1 MSFFSS
7 IGSSIGSFLSSACSA
22 VCSCVGRIC
31 SGIAGALGGTA
42 LGGAISSFVTKIGVV
57 IPGLDIIS
65 AVFMIVDVVCKLSE
79 ALGIKEK
86 DTDEPDELAMKAE
99 KDDKSPEDFESTE
112 AYVKHLQEDIQLSK
126 EEKEKL
132 SHLSPEERAAYRATG
147 TYLYAKACSEKL
159 GFDTEG
165 LKNPELVGL
174 TVETLADLSKIQ
186 KVLSP
191 SEFVACNQYLQS
203 NGIGMKEFSDYLH
216 NRSVDLTTDEKV
228 QSALVDAMKEITPN
242 ISEAAINQKL
252 YGMYIED

>member
-1 MSFFSS
+1 MGFF
-7 IGSSIGSFLSSACSA
+7 SSIGSFLSSACSA

-65 AVFMIVDVVCKLSE
+65 AVFMIVDVVCKL
-79 ALGIKEK
+79 
-86 DTDEPDELAMKAE
+86 TDEPDELAMKAE

-191 SEFVACNQYLQS
+191 SEFVACNQHLQS

>member
-1 MSFFSS
+1 MSIFSS

-191 SEFVACNQYLQS
+191 SEFVACNKRLQS

-228 QSALVDAMKEITPN
+228 QSALVDAMKGITPN

>member
-1 MSFFSS
+1 MGFFSS

-57 IPGLDIIS
+57 ILGLDIIS

-112 AYVKHLQEDIQLSK
+112 AYIKHLQEDIQLSK

-147 TYLYAKACSEKL
+147 TYLYAKACSERL

-191 SEFVACNQYLQS
+191 SEFVACNKYLQS

>member
-1 MSFFSS
+1 MGFFSS
-7 IGSSIGSFLSSACSA
+7 IGSFLRSACSA
-22 VCSCVGRIC
+22 VCSCVGIIC

-216 NRSVDLTTDEKV
+216 NRSVDLATDEKV

>member
-1 MSFFSS
+1 MSKHFIRNTMLCIQFF
-7 IGSSIGSFLSSACSA
+7 
-22 VCSCVGRIC
+22 IC
-31 SGIAGALGGTA
+31 WI
-42 LGGAISSFVTKIGVV
+42 FVT
-57 IPGLDIIS
+57 L
-65 AVFMIVDVVCKLSE
+65 AVSLY
-79 ALGIKEK
+79 LQTEK
-86 DTDEPDELAMKAE
+86 TT
-99 KDDKSPEDFESTE
+99 ST
-112 AYVKHLQEDIQLSK
+112 LFGTLSK

-191 SEFVACNQYLQS
+191 SEFVACNQHLQS

>member
-1 MSFFSS
+1 MGFF
-7 IGSSIGSFLSSACSA
+7 SSIGSFLSSACSA

-31 SGIAGALGGTA
+31 SGIAGALGGTV

-132 SHLSPEERAAYRATG
+132 NHLSPEERTAYRATG

-174 TVETLADLSKIQ
+174 TVETLSDLSKIQ

-216 NRSVDLTTDEKV
+216 NRSVDLATDEKV

>member
-1 MSFFSS
+1 MGFFSS

-132 SHLSPEERAAYRATG
+132 NHLSPEERTAYRATG

-191 SEFVACNQYLQS
+191 SEFVVCNQYLQS

-216 NRSVDLTTDEKV
+216 NRSVNLATDEKV

>member
-1 MSFFSS
+1 MGFFSS
-7 IGSSIGSFLSSACSA
+7 IGSGISSFLSSACSA

-132 SHLSPEERAAYRATG
+132 NHLSPEERTAYRATG

-186 KVLSP
+186 QVLSP

-216 NRSVDLTTDEKV
+216 NRSVNLATDEKV

>member
-1 MSFFSS
+1 MGFF
-7 IGSSIGSFLSSACSA
+7 SSIGSFLSSACSA

-65 AVFMIVDVVCKLSE
+65 AVFMIVDIVCKLSE
-79 ALGIKEK
+79 VLGIKEK

-191 SEFVACNQYLQS
+191 SEFVACNKRLQS

-216 NRSVDLTTDEKV
+216 NRSVDLATDEKV

>member
-1 MSFFSS
+1 MSIFSS

-186 KVLSP
+186 KVLSL
-191 SEFVACNQYLQS
+191 SEFVACNKRLQS

-216 NRSVDLTTDEKV
+216 NRSVDLATDEKV